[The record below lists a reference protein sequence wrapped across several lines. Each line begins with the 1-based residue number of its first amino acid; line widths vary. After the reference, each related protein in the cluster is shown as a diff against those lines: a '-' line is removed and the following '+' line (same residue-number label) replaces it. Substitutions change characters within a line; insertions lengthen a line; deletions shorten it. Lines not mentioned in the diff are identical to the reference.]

1 MLAATRTRR
10 TRKRR
15 EPAWEDA
22 PKCLSDCDDRDEQRV
37 GTGPAGVRH
46 VRGGRASL
54 ESSTERESS
63 ALCEV
68 GVVGPGR
75 GRGQGQSM
83 ARRRGI
89 AFNVVGFA
97 GKVRTFDAI
106 RRFCYS
112 DTALVRIHSVTLTQ
126 VAALVRIHSP
136 GRCVQLAQQM
146 CQRFDACTPPVPSRK
161 SKHDGPFAFRLN
173 KYFKANAGSASRYLA
188 DLRCRPFRHMPSK
201 CAKGAES
208 TRLVHHGTRQ
218 PLAI

>member
-1 MLAATRTRR
+1 MMLAATRTRR

-136 GRCVQLAQQM
+136 KL
-146 CQRFDACTPPVPSRK
+146 
-161 SKHDGPFAFRLN
+161 
-173 KYFKANAGSASRYLA
+173 
-188 DLRCRPFRHMPSK
+188 
-201 CAKGAES
+201 
-208 TRLVHHGTRQ
+208 Q
-218 PLAI
+218 PLFSPARLSLVRYTKGKCTQERVELKGTAF

>member
-106 RRFCYS
+106 RFCCS
-112 DTALVRIHSVTLTQ
+112 DTALVRTQ
-126 VAALVRIHSP
+126 FHSP
-136 GRCVQLAQQM
+136 KLQPWFGFTHPSCSLCFHQLGSHLCAT
-146 CQRFDACTPPVPSRK
+146 QRV
-161 SKHDGPFAFRLN
+161 
-173 KYFKANAGSASRYLA
+173 NAL
-188 DLRCRPFRHMPSK
+188 K
-201 CAKGAES
+201 NE
-208 TRLVHHGTRQ
+208 
-218 PLAI
+218 